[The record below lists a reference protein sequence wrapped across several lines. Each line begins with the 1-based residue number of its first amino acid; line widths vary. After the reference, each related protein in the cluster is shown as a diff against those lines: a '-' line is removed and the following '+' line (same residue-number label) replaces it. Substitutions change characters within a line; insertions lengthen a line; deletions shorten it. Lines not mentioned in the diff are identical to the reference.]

1 MGEPTLSHYTTL
13 FAMPEA
19 VAPTFLVDA
28 SCDPVIIRVEG
39 RASFQNSASL
49 RDFFTEM
56 RRQGRARFV
65 MDFKN
70 CTSMDSTFLGVLA
83 GVALDLRKAGAGSG
97 MVLCRVGERNLE
109 LVKNLG
115 LHRLLTLDDG
125 EGSVHLREVGT
136 ALAPQARMNELE
148 NARLVLAAH
157 ENLVAADESNQAKF
171 QDVLA
176 FLKGRVEQG

>member
-1 MGEPTLSHYTTL
+1 
-13 FAMPEA
+13 MPEA

-49 RDFFTEM
+49 RDFFHEM

-70 CTSMDSTFLGVLA
+70 CSSMDSTFLGVMA
-83 GVALDLRKAGAGSG
+83 GVALELRKAGEGAG
-97 MVLCRVGERNLE
+97 MVLCRVGDRNLE
-109 LVKNLG
+109 LIKNLG
-115 LHRLLTLDDG
+115 LHRLVTLDDG
-125 EGSVHLREVGT
+125 DAVAQQREAGT
-136 ALAPQARMNELE
+136 ALAAQPRMNELE

-157 ENLVAADESNQAKF
+157 ENLVAADAANQAKF